1 MKQNNLLTKLLLLC
15 LMLVG
20 SASSAWADD
29 DPTLAIGT
37 TGQTSSSFL
46 GEYATE
52 GITLSSTVS
61 YSSGA
66 VQIGNTPSS
75 YDQHYFEVLSSS
87 AAIKKVSFLIS
98 GNGSNKSIQAPVF
111 GWKETA
117 TSNTADTYRIL
128 DPVTVEANSYAKAKW
143 FEYDFSASDVKC
155 LRIYR
160 TTKSISSTN
169 PEYKG
174 SSKEALGSGQTI
186 KIYGI
191 KVWLKDS
198 GSAKT
203 YTVTAAS
210 NNDSYGT
217 ASADASSLDNGE
229 TTTVTATPKTGY
241 QFTSWSVEGEGST
254 LSSTTTN
261 PTTLTM
267 GTANTTV
274 TATFSAI
281 NYAITHNAATGGTYT
296 ISVAGGEATSESTT
310 ATIGQTITLA
320 GTPTDPADTYV
331 RWNVKDAGDK
341 DVTVIDNQ
349 FTMPASNVTISP
361 VFSKPL
367 NTLFSMTN
375 ITAITNDTESSKYG
389 TVTATLSDGFVVEV
403 FNNKGDADKLLYNGN
418 SINLNGSS
426 DNYIHIA
433 FPTKLVAGDVISAT
447 FLSESNGWKLN
458 NVKNRNSAS
467 EKTNPYTL
475 TAEDAFIGA
484 TELYIYKADA
494 GCQVSAITIQGD
506 GQLSDLEV
514 ISSATPTVAI
524 GATSDIELS
533 TSSTGAVTYSSSD
546 TDVATVSNAGVIT
559 GVGGGTATI
568 TISQAAD
575 ETYRAGVKT
584 ITVTVPET
592 ALLKIKTLGGTTTK
606 NTGTA
611 TFTADVYLS
620 SSRKMDKER
629 YVGFTFTGDYSLQTG
644 DIVEVNITEAG
655 QNGTFKFYDSKGDE
669 PILLY
674 DTEVAPSE
682 AKTYRFVMP
691 VEMNG
696 VKTIYLRRGTD
707 ESGINVGFNPYFGY
721 IAVYR
726 PDALI
731 NLNASGFATYSA
743 GSDFIY
749 AGADAYR
756 MVLDLGEGTL
766 TGAKIDDGTK
776 IPAGA
781 GILFKGEANG
791 KIAIVN
797 TNGAT
802 SIGDNSLKGTTDA
815 EGNLVTKSGSN
826 TFYALSG
833 NHFKPYTGAS
843 FAANKAYF
851 EVGPGEARNFTMTFE
866 DGETTSIAGI
876 ETKKNMEN
884 MKFYNLNGQQVEA
897 PTKGLYIVNGRKVV
911 IK

>member
-1 MKQNNLLTKLLLLC
+1 MKQNDLLTKLLLLC
-15 LMLVG
+15 LMVVG

-29 DPTLAIGT
+29 EPTLAIGT
-37 TGQTSSSFL
+37 TAQTTSSFL

-52 GITLSSTVS
+52 GITLSSSAS

-66 VQIGNTPSS
+66 VQIGNTPSA
-75 YDQHYFEVLSSS
+75 YDQHYFEVLASS

-111 GWKETA
+111 GWEEIA
-117 TSNTADTYRIL
+117 NSNTAATYRIL
-128 DPVTVEANSYAKAKW
+128 DPVTVTANSYTAAQW
-143 FEYDFSASDVKC
+143 FEYDLSTSDVKC

-160 TTKSISSTN
+160 TTKNISSTN
-169 PEYKG
+169 PEYTG
-174 SSKEALGSGQTI
+174 SSTALGSGQTI

-198 GSAKT
+198 GPAKA

-217 ASADASSLDNGE
+217 ASAAASSLDKGE

-241 QFTSWSVEGEGST
+241 EFTSWSVEGEGST
-254 LSSTTTN
+254 LSSTTAN

-281 NYAITHNAATGGTYT
+281 NYAITHNPATGGTYT

-320 GTPTDPADTYV
+320 GTPADPAKPYI
-331 RWNVKDAGDK
+331 RWNVKDAEDAN
-341 DVTVIDNQ
+341 VTVINNQ
-349 FTMPASNVTISP
+349 FTMPAKAVTISP

-375 ITAITNDTESSKYG
+375 ITAITNDTGKSKYG
-389 TVTATLSDGFVVEV
+389 TVTATISDGSSVDV
-403 FNNKGDADKLLYNGN
+403 FNNKGDANELLYGS
-418 SINLNGSS
+418 SINLNGSGS
-426 DNYIHIA
+426 NYIHIT
-433 FPTKLVAGDVISAT
+433 FPTKLVEGDEISAT
-447 FLSESNGWKLN
+447 FLADNQDWKIS
-458 NVKNRNSAS
+458 KTTSGAAA
-467 EKTNPYTL
+467 KTNPYTL
-475 TAEDAFIGA
+475 TENDALIGA
-484 TELYIYKADA
+484 TELYIFKNNSA
-494 GCQVSAITIQGD
+494 QVTELYVKGE
-506 GQLSDLEV
+506 GQISDLEV
-514 ISSATPTVAI
+514 TSSTTPTVAI
-524 GATSDIELS
+524 GLTSAITTS
-533 TSSTGAVTYSSSD
+533 TSSTGEITYSSSD
-546 TDVATVSNAGVIT
+546 TDVATVSDAGVIT
-559 GVGGGTATI
+559 AVGGGTATI

-575 ETYRAGVKT
+575 ATYRPGSATV
-584 ITVTVPET
+584 TVTVPET
-592 ALLKIKTLGGTTTK
+592 ALLKIITSGGTSTK

-611 TFTADVYLS
+611 TFTADVNLS
-620 SSRKMDKER
+620 NNRKMDTGK

-644 DIVEVNITEAG
+644 DVVEVDITTAG
-655 QNGTFKFYDSKGDE
+655 QKGTFKFYDSKGDD
-669 PILLY
+669 PTLLY

-691 VEMNG
+691 AEMNG
-696 VKTIYLRRGTD
+696 VKTVYLRRGAD
-707 ESGINVGFNPYFGY
+707 KSGINEGFNPYFGY

-815 EGNLVTKSGSN
+815 EGNLVAKSGSN

-876 ETKKNMEN
+876 ETKQNMEN